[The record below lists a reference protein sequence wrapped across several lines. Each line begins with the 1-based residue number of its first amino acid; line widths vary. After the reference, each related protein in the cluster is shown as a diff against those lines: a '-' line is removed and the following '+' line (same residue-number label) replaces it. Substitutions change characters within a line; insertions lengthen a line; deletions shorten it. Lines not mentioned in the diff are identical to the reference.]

1 MVSAAFVLQPPPGSI
16 HLRASLPSTET
27 QTIKFCEMQV
37 GAGPSGEPFSVLL
50 APDMCAHQHS
60 TQYLKDPVHIF
71 GDLSG

>member
-1 MVSAAFVLQPPPGSI
+1 
-16 HLRASLPSTET
+16 
-27 QTIKFCEMQV
+27 MQV